1 MAITPITRPQ
11 SVALSNNNV
20 IINGNIGNDPYASSN
35 KDVIGNIDVEIKL
48 DNSGNVRLDL
58 FSHAEDRYS
67 TYTDAENS
75 QRSGVGIVYQKEFN
89 SFKELLKGKSKAQKA
104 YIRQERER
112 RKALKSQKK

>member
-1 MAITPITRPQ
+1 MNSEIVLFFFVQLNT
-11 SVALSNNNV
+11 
-20 IINGNIGNDPYASSN
+20 INGNIGNDPYATSN

-104 YIRQERER
+104 YEKQVREK
-112 RKALKSQKK
+112 RKLSRKK